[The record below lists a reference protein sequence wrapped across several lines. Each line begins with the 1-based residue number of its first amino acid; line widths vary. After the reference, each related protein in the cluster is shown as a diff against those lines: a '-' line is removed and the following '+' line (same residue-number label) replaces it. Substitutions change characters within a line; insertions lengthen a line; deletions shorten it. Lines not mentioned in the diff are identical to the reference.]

1 MKSGEKMERRAGG
14 AGRPQKTQVRIA
26 GFGGQGIVLAGAILG
41 KAAALFEGLN
51 AVMTQSYGPE
61 ARGGACSA
69 DVVISPGLIHYPKVT
84 SPDILALMSEE
95 AARTYGTSLAGG
107 GVLLVNENLV
117 KTLPGGKARGKGPG
131 ENQGGHPGEYP
142 RVLKVPATEIATKL
156 GKALTANIVM
166 LGFIA
171 AVTGIVS
178 RESMERAV
186 LDSIP
191 KGSEELN
198 LAAFR
203 AGYEHGRAEAA
214 GDGHAPAAANSSKS

>member
-1 MKSGEKMERRAGG
+1 MKSGEKMESRAGG

-69 DVVISPGLIHYPKVT
+69 DVVISPGPIHYPKVT
-84 SPDILALMSEE
+84 HPDILALMSEE
-95 AARTYGTSLAGG
+95 AARTYGASLAGG
-107 GVLLVNENLV
+107 GILLVNENLV

-131 ENQGGHPGEYP
+131 EHP

-156 GKALTANIVM
+156 GKTLTANIVM

-203 AGYEHGRAEAA
+203 AGYDHGRAEAA
-214 GDGHAPAAANSSKS
+214 GDGHVPAVADSSKS